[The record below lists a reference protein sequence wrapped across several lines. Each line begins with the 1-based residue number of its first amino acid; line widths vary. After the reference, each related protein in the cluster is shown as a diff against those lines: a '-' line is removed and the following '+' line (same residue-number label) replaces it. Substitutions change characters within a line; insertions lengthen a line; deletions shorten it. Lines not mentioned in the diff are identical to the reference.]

1 LAIIVV
7 ELSRN
12 RRETTAIKVTPI
24 KAVMTATKPKIFVE
38 QWASMAAGSA
48 AVGTSAAGLS
58 VRPA

>member
-12 RRETTAIKVTPI
+12 RRETTAIEVTPI
-24 KAVMTATKPKIFVE
+24 KAVMTATKPKVFVE

-48 AVGTSAAGLS
+48 AVGTSAA
-58 VRPA
+58 